1 MKNIVTINNTLFLIL
16 IIFALMDFTSAQ
28 TASLQ
33 ATFSLHNEGSIIVPY
48 QNGMPVPTFE
58 RQDRQIIDLDGTW
71 KKQRFTADHN
81 ISLAARDSAGYA
93 NLLTEAQNRF
103 SPIYNDSSWQAKN
116 IPSVEN
122 TMNPAPSAPEFYQ
135 DGVWYRRTFTVP
147 DSLKGQFFKLMFYA
161 VNYVADVWI
170 NGHYLGYHEG
180 GYTSFAFDVSKYL
193 NYNSSNLIAVRVDNP
208 AWGTRNDIVP
218 YYNCDWFNYT
228 GIIHDV
234 YLEVS
239 NPISVIRTEVIPL
252 DTAGN
257 IQTTVT
263 LLNKC
268 GYSSNAN
275 IHIDIY
281 HANIDSTNI
290 QSETASS
297 LIGASAQVTGSVDNA
312 ITMDNDSAGVWRT
325 QLTVNDPLLWSPKY
339 PNLYIMKV
347 TVSDSGKV
355 IDQYCTQFGIRTI
368 ATSGTKVLLNGKPVF
383 FTGVARHEDHPIYGR
398 AIPDSVIYKDL
409 KVIKGLNANMI
420 RTGHYPNAP
429 FTYTLA
435 DRMGF
440 AIMEEIPVW
449 WFDDPAAWVIQN
461 NTRHIPQQMFREMVF
476 RDYNRPSILFWSTC
490 NECLDVTNR
499 AEYIQTIQSDIKNN
513 YYDGRLVTQSA
524 AADRPGPQ
532 DPSQDICDVA
542 GWTMYF
548 GIFYGSSYNTDTQT
562 FLDTANTDHP
572 NKPIMDTEFGYWS
585 TQSGST
591 ELQQA
596 QVFLLTFKAF
606 QQNAAVNANG
616 TYNPNGYLVGTMW
629 WCAFDWYTAQTGLQT
644 MGIYYLDRT
653 TIKKVGPILQSAY
666 KPYFQFG
673 GTITAIKGPSA
684 NELAPTNYELNQN
697 YPNPFNPSTTISFS
711 LKKSSNVTLKIYD
724 ILGNEIMTLLN
735 HQLYSPGAHE
745 VKANM
750 GRFSS
755 GVYFYRLVSD
765 NFTSVRKMILLK

>member
-1 MKNIVTINNTLFLIL
+1 MKNFSTVKSISLLVILFAVR
-16 IIFALMDFTSAQ
+16 FMSAQ
-28 TASLQ
+28 TASLP
-33 ATFSLHNEGSIIVPY
+33 ATLSLYNENGISIPF

-58 RQDRQIIDLDGTW
+58 RQDRQIINLDGTW
-71 KKQRFTADHN
+71 KKLRFSANHDIT
-81 ISLAARDSAGYA
+81 LAARDSAGYA
-93 NLLTEAQNRF
+93 NLVAESQNYF
-103 SPIYNDSSWQAKN
+103 LPSFNDSSWQAKD

-122 TMNPAPSAPEFYQ
+122 TMNPSPSAPEYYQ
-135 DGVWYRRTFTVP
+135 DGVWYRRTFFVP
-147 DSLKGQFFKLMFYA
+147 DSLQGKFFKLMFYS

-170 NGHYLGYHEG
+170 NGHYIGYHEG

-193 NYNSSNLIAVRVDNP
+193 NFNSENLIAVRVDNP
-208 AWGTRNDIVP
+208 GWGTRNDIVP
-218 YYNCDWFNYT
+218 YYNCDWFNYE

-234 YLEVS
+234 YIEVS
-239 NPISVIRTEVIPL
+239 SPLSVIRTDIVPL

-257 IQTTVT
+257 IQTTVVV
-263 LLNKC
+263 LNKS
-268 GYSSNAN
+268 GVSTSAN

-281 HANIDSTNI
+281 RANIDSTNI
-290 QSETASS
+290 QSETASALAGTSALATGNLDNS
-297 LIGASAQVTGSVDNA
+297 LTVAS
-312 ITMDNDSAGVWRT
+312 DSLDVWRT
-325 QLTVNDPLLWSPKY
+325 ILKVDNPMLWSPKF

-355 IDQYCTQFGIRTI
+355 VDQYYTQFGIRTI
-368 ATSGTKVLLNGKPVF
+368 VTQGTKVLLNGKPVF

-398 AIPDSVIYKDL
+398 AIPDSVIYTDL

-420 RTGHYPNAP
+420 RTAHYPNAP

-449 WFDDPAAWVIQN
+449 WFDDPAAWAIQN
-461 NTRHIPQQMFREMVF
+461 NTRHIHQQMFREMVF
-476 RDYNRPSILFWSTC
+476 RDYNRPSIIFWSTC
-490 NECLDVTNR
+490 NECLDVPDR
-499 AEYIQTIQSDIKNN
+499 AAYIQTIQSDIKNN
-513 YYDGRLVTQSA
+513 YNDGRLITQSA
-524 AADRPGPQ
+524 AANRPGPQ
-532 DPSQDICDVA
+532 DVSQDNCDVA

-548 GIFYGSSYNTDTQT
+548 GIFYGSNYNSDTQS
-562 FLDTANTDHP
+562 FLDTANIDHP

-596 QVFLLTFKAF
+596 QVFLLTFKVF

-616 TYNPNGYLVGTMW
+616 TYNPNGYVVGSMW

-644 MGIYYLDRT
+644 MGIYHMDRT
-653 TIKKVGPILQSAY
+653 TIKKVGPILQSTY
-666 KPYFQFG
+666 KPYYQYG
-673 GTITAIKGPSA
+673 GTITAVKDKASNVLEPMD
-684 NELAPTNYELNQN
+684 YRLNQN

-724 ILGNEIMTLLN
+724 ILGNEVLTVIN
-735 HQLYSPGAHE
+735 NKLYSQGAHE
-745 VKANM
+745 ISANM
-750 GRFSS
+750 NRFSS
-755 GVYFYRLVSD
+755 GVYFYQLVSD